1 MKTVEISPEEFRTL
15 QDYKHESPHKLA
27 KGKTEAILLLSRNV
41 DLEVVTELAERTT
54 TTIKTRLR
62 DWHQDPTRIDTHR
75 PRRQPQ
81 RIQTHPPQ
89 QRTEITTVLQQP
101 LGAQGLPTEFWTV
114 PDLAD
119 WLDSHFHVVYA
130 SETSYHFLPPSGRA
144 VLPHTRGRR
153 PTPSPRNRD
162 HSPHEPDPPRTRNLL
177 ERPRRD
183 DHDRRRGSDRTR
195 SDPTQGLA
203 PHRRHHETTR
213 QPDQTGTVPSSGSST
228 NTTAP
233 ST

>member
-81 RIQTHPPQ
+81 RIQTHPPAAHRNHDGAATTTRCP
-89 QRTEITTVLQQP
+89 RTPHRALDHTRPRQLARLPLPHGLRLRDLQP
-101 LGAQGLPTEFWTV
+101 LPAPIWPGC
-114 PDLAD
+114 
-119 WLDSHFHVVYA
+119 
-130 SETSYHFLPPSGRA
+130 PSTHPG
-144 VLPHTRGRR
+144 P
-153 PTPSPRNRD
+153 
-162 HSPHEPDPPRTRNLL
+162 
-177 ERPRRD
+177 
-183 DHDRRRGSDRTR
+183 
-195 SDPTQGLA
+195 
-203 PHRRHHETTR
+203 
-213 QPDQTGTVPSSGSST
+213 ST
-228 NTTAP
+228 NTEPPKPRSQPA
-233 ST
+233 